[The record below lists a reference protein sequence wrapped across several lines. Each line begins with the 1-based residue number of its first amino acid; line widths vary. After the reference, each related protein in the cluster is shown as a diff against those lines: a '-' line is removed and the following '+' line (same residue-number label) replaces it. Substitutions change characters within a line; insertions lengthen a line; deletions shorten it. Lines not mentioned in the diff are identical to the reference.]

1 MALATALATSELAVV
16 EDDVVAAV
24 ARRLQ
29 QQTQLLLS
37 GQAFRTR
44 IPCRIRIGRTLST
57 VELTHW

>member
-16 EDDVVAAV
+16 EEDVVAAV

-37 GQAFRTR
+37 GQAFRSSHS
-44 IPCRIRIGRTLST
+44 LSNHDLKDA
-57 VELTHW
+57 VDG